1 MVYGLIIKLQLLN
14 TYFVIRYLNSSSN
27 LSLKIAGCYLVFRYP
42 LLYEPDQLVLQQ
54 FSPVQLLCFKPI
66 PPSLK
71 SEKQKILP
79 HYITSVRH
87 LRSIG
92 KQCLNNYFFLIFFF
106 FYILMLS
113 ARFAIQ
119 LQGELVSNYHYRNQ
133 SHTRYMIST

>member
-1 MVYGLIIKLQLLN
+1 MVYGLIIKMQLLN

-71 SEKQKILP
+71 SEKQKILT
-79 HYITSVRH
+79 HYITSIRH
-87 LRSIG
+87 LRSV
-92 KQCLNNYFFLIFFF
+92 FF

-119 LQGELVSNYHYRNQ
+119 LQGELVSNY
-133 SHTRYMIST
+133 

>member
-1 MVYGLIIKLQLLN
+1 MVYGLIIKMQLLN

-71 SEKQKILP
+71 SEKQKILT
-79 HYITSVRH
+79 HYITSIHVRH
-87 LRSIG
+87 LRSIW
-92 KQCLNNYFFLIFFF
+92 KQCLNNYFFLIFFLHF
-106 FYILMLS
+106 DVICTFC
-113 ARFAIQ
+113 
-119 LQGELVSNYHYRNQ
+119 N
-133 SHTRYMIST
+133 STSGRASI

>member
-1 MVYGLIIKLQLLN
+1 MVYGLIIKMQLLN

-71 SEKQKILP
+71 SEKQKILT
-79 HYITSVRH
+79 HYITSIRH
-87 LRSIG
+87 LRSIW
-92 KQCLNNYFFLIFFF
+92 KQCLNNYFFLIF

-119 LQGELVSNYHYRNQ
+119 LQGGLVSNY
-133 SHTRYMIST
+133 